1 MMKLALSVAAL
12 MALVAAMFTPSLVAR
27 AQSARFEYM
36 RVAPYGFMQTEGRIA
51 YVRSSYRACLADTA
65 EWTCRDFGRKE
76 SSDAALRTALVTL
89 GNEGWELVSAVNADP
104 NLSADSLTFLFKRQR
119 Q

>member
-1 MMKLALSVAAL
+1 MMKLSLAVAAVIVV
-12 MALVAAMFTPSLVAR
+12 AAAMFTPSLVAR

-36 RVAPYGFMQTEGRIA
+36 RVAPYGFTQTEGRIA
-51 YVRSSYRACLADTA
+51 YVRIGYRACLADTA

-76 SSDAALRTALVTL
+76 SSDAALRTALATL

-104 NLSADSLTFLFKRQR
+104 NLSADALTFLFKRQR